1 MHRFDIHIIRETG
14 CFEVCVVVFVCV
26 WRGWGVSQETAELAH
41 FFFTDTAPSVGVWG
55 GGEPTVGERV
65 YEKQEVNCSDTPC

>member
-1 MHRFDIHIIRETG
+1 M
-14 CFEVCVVVFVCV
+14 
-26 WRGWGVSQETAELAH
+26 SQETAELAH